1 MKKKQQLPKQINTP
15 NYSYWQALYMAFYSR
30 RLYVDVV
37 KRWHGFGCFYFLLL
51 TSIASIPISIR
62 FIVDFNQ
69 YFNEQLIMPIKKIPP
84 LYIHNGIIAFNEAMP
99 YVIKD
104 NMGAVVGLIDTR
116 AESLQFDRRYPNLAM
131 IITKDTLYFKMRT
144 LPSFLNGLIPIGL
157 EEEIIAE
164 KLDEGVSEVFVP
176 ETWLKASGVLRL
188 KWIMDIMIYPL
199 FVAFFFGLYLTVLLA
214 ITMLAQTVAWLIF
227 KCQLT
232 FKETARMLMV
242 SSSPHVMVLL
252 SLLSTK
258 ALFPGA
264 GLSCIVLGMVYFS
277 YGVLSFRRENRS
289 MVRV

>member
-30 RLYVDVV
+30 RLYVDIV
-37 KRWHGFGCFYFLLL
+37 KRWPGFGCFYFLLL
-51 TSIASIPISIR
+51 ISIASIPISIR
-62 FIVDFNQ
+62 FIIDFNQ

-84 LYIHNGIIAFNEAMP
+84 LYIHNGIIVFNKAMP

-104 NMGAVVGLIDTR
+104 NMGEVVGLIDTR
-116 AESLQFDRRYPNLAM
+116 DESLQFDSRYPNLAM

-144 LPSFLNGLIPIGL
+144 FSSFLKGLIPTGV
-157 EEEIIAE
+157 EEEIVAE

-188 KWIMDIMIYPL
+188 KWITDIMIYPL
-199 FVAFFFGLYLTVLLA
+199 FVAFFFGLYFTVLLA

-227 KCQLT
+227 KCRLT
-232 FKETARMLMV
+232 FKETARLLMV
-242 SSSPHVMVLL
+242 SSSPHVMALL
-252 SLLSTK
+252 SLLSVN

-264 GLSCIVLGMVYFS
+264 GLLCFVLGVVYFS
-277 YGVLSFRRENRS
+277 YGVLSFRRESRS